1 MESVVS
7 ALSLQAKAQCV
18 HYRQLENEI
27 LTKNGII
34 VFLMDVLLGKLR
46 RLETL
51 LIETAQQGFF
61 FTLCH
66 VIVKKKIKLSKI
78 CQKWTKQLESSAKIS
93 THELF
98 RPQQCS
104 AIYAHAYKVQIHI
117 PKKSG
122 TWRLSPPS
130 SLLQV
135 SALWCGQQVQL
146 LQPPHCRG
154 HQQGPTWTQ
163 QVEQLHSQPPPEQ
176 GCSYKEPLSGR
187 STLATHAL
195 C

>member
-51 LIETAQQGFF
+51 LIETAQQGFV

-78 CQKWTKQLESSAKIS
+78 CQK
-93 THELF
+93 
-98 RPQQCS
+98 
-104 AIYAHAYKVQIHI
+104 
-117 PKKSG
+117 
-122 TWRLSPPS
+122 
-130 SLLQV
+130 
-135 SALWCGQQVQL
+135 
-146 LQPPHCRG
+146 
-154 HQQGPTWTQ
+154 
-163 QVEQLHSQPPPEQ
+163 
-176 GCSYKEPLSGR
+176 
-187 STLATHAL
+187 
-195 C
+195 